1 MTFPTKY
8 LILICILS
16 PPTLA
21 LETHHLA
28 KGDKK
33 ITKTSPG
40 RNGPSSRLTVQHVS
54 CGPGSHVVRLA
65 GRKGLG
71 TGQLLWEFNIICPP
85 IKLTVEVQ

>member
-28 KGDKK
+28 KGDNK
-33 ITKTSPG
+33 
-40 RNGPSSRLTVQHVS
+40 
-54 CGPGSHVVRLA
+54 
-65 GRKGLG
+65 
-71 TGQLLWEFNIICPP
+71 
-85 IKLTVEVQ
+85 